1 VKFLRSALTGGPAV
15 KELRETG
22 KARVQLG
29 EVTTTHIL
37 IYAGNGQY
45 EWADFGYEVERC
57 SVKFSIITT
66 RLSIQDWPLFIVSAL
81 CRPKHLAYWSPS
93 TSPEM
98 G

>member
-1 VKFLRSALTGGPAV
+1 MKFLRSALTGGPAV

-37 IYAGNGQY
+37 IYAGNGQI
-45 EWADFGYEVERC
+45 ERASLGYEVERC
-57 SVKFSIITT
+57 SIKFYISAF
-66 RLSIQDWPLFIVSAL
+66 RLSIQDFPLFIASAL
-81 CRPKHLAYWSPS
+81 CGPKYLAYWPPS

-98 G
+98 E